1 VSSVVPAGSMPLV
14 LPVLAALAFTAG
26 GIFMKYADG
35 MRHVTATF
43 LFLIF
48 FVLGAAML
56 SYAMRGAELGTTYIV
71 VLGIEAALAL
81 IFGIVLFSETITV
94 SKMAGV
100 LLIVGGIA
108 LLRGQL

>member
-1 VSSVVPAGSMPLV
+1 MVPVASTPIV
-14 LPVLAALAFTAG
+14 LPVLAALAFTVG

-35 MRHVTATF
+35 MRHVPATS

-48 FVLGAAML
+48 FVIGAAML

-81 IFGIVLFSETITV
+81 AFGIVLFSETVTV
-94 SKMAGV
+94 SKTAGV
-100 LLIVGGIA
+100 LLILGGIA
-108 LLRGQL
+108 LLRGQS